1 MSYWIYAMVIRPI
14 LTYSSVVWW
23 PRVRYI
29 SRMEFNKL
37 QWLAHLV
44 VTGAMRMIPTAVVEV
59 LPRLL
64 PLHMTIQLE
73 DQARIYRLMC
83 NNQ

>member
-1 MSYWIYAMVIRPI
+1 MLYWICATVIRPV
-14 LTYSSVVWW
+14 LTYSSIVWW

-37 QWLAHLV
+37 QWFARLV
-44 VTGAMRMIPTAVVEV
+44 VTGATRTIPTAVMEV

-64 PLHMTIQLE
+64 PLHMIIQLE
-73 DQARIYRLMC
+73 AQARIYRLMC